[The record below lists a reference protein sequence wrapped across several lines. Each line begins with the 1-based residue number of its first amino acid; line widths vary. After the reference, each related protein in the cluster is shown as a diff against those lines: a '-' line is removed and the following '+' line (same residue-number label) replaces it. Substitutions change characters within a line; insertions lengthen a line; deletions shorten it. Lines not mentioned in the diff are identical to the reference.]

1 MRGGAL
7 VILAV
12 LWVTGCVSS
21 WFALLCT
28 LLLMLGNDRD

>member
-28 LLLMLGNDRD
+28 LLLMLEDDRD